1 MGRKFVKETTEG
13 TTEETGHQ
21 RTRKQISKQVKTDTE
36 ATEVAKP
43 AQKIIQGPHDSKRA
57 KDSHR
62 IADESTA
69 QIS

>member
-1 MGRKFVKETTEG
+1 MKETTEG
-13 TTEETGHQ
+13 ATEEARHQ
-21 RTRKQISKQVKTDTE
+21 RTHKQTSKQVETDTE